1 MSLDLYVF
9 APRPGEDPSDTIE
22 ALELEDDLAARPD
35 PVAAARN
42 DRIIV
47 ALSAA
52 HPAARE
58 HRSARSISLVDD
70 ALEIYLSRQYAVIS
84 IDYRRARD
92 HDRMAADVRHAA
104 FVITTATGWEI
115 FDTSR
120 EFFIPVVRV

>member
-1 MSLDLYVF
+1 MSLDLYAF
-9 APRPGEDPSDTIE
+9 APRPGEDPGATIE
-22 ALELEDDLAARPD
+22 ALELEDDLSGRPD

-58 HRSARSISLVDD
+58 LRSARSMSLVDD

-84 IDYRRARD
+84 VDYQRARVWLWPS
-92 HDRMAADVRHAA
+92 RPS
-104 FVITTATGWEI
+104 TAPPPSCRS
-115 FDTSR
+115 SR
-120 EFFIPVVRV
+120 CRCRLL